1 MRGLQTPTPEVTPEV
16 SPEIVTWEV
25 ELQKVGFV
33 RRLLNARRWYGADW
47 WFVAIS
53 AVLVLVFIIIAIFPQ
68 LFAPYDPS
76 AQVGPSFL
84 APGAYPPIPVLIV
97 PTSSNAKALQ
107 DLAVQADG
115 AQPLVS
121 VVIGGNT
128 ANALNDAA
136 QKINNQLSSGS
147 SSLSL
152 RPMIDRYTTLE
163 DALNAVTSG
172 KDAAAVVET
181 TEFAS
186 VKSKYP
192 TLREGATITGGAQSV
207 GGFLIGTNDI
217 GQDMLSRLLWGTRIA
232 LIIGFSSSLVALF
245 LGVPLGLMAG
255 FLGGT
260 FDRLLSL
267 LMDSMYAFPGL
278 ILAIAITAVLGPS
291 VLNVIVAI
299 AVLYIPTYY
308 RIVRGQ
314 TLSVKEEVYVE
325 AARSI
330 GARSREILQQYIFP
344 NVIPSV
350 AIIFSVNVADAILTG
365 AGLSF
370 LGLGLP
376 PTIADWGID
385 LARGQSFIQ
394 NAWWMITFPGL
405 AILLVVL
412 AFTLMGEGLMEIYNP
427 KLRER

>member
-1 MRGLQTPTPEVTPEV
+1 MSAIKTPTPEVTPETT
-16 SPEIVTWEV
+16 TWEV
-25 ELQKVGFV
+25 ELQKVGLV
-33 RRLLNARRWYGADW
+33 RRILNARRWYGADW

-53 AVLVLVFIIIAIFPQ
+53 AVLVLIFIVVALFPG
-68 LFAPYDPS
+68 LFAPFDPS
-76 AQVGPSFL
+76 ALVGPSFL
-84 APGAYPPIPVLIV
+84 APGAYPPVPILVVLN
-97 PTSSNAKALQ
+97 TTTANALK
-107 DLAVQADG
+107 DLAVTAD
-115 AQPLVS
+115 QPRPSIS
-121 VVIGGNT
+121 VIQGGNT
-128 ANALNDAA
+128 AGAVNTAA
-136 QKINNQLSSGS
+136 QEIDNQIKSSPGG
-147 SSLSL
+147 LRL
-152 RPMIDRYTTLE
+152 RPVIDRYPTLDE
-163 DALNAVTSG
+163 VLQAVVSG
-172 KDAAAVVET
+172 KDIAAVVESD
-181 TEFAS
+181 EYAGI
-186 VKSKYP
+186 KSQYP
-192 TLREGATITGGAQSV
+192 TLREGDSIVGGANTS
-207 GGFLIGTNDI
+207 GGFLLGTNDI
-217 GQDMLSRLLWGTRIA
+217 GQDVWSRILWGTRVA
-232 LIIGFSSSLVALF
+232 LIIGFSSSIVALV
-245 LGVPLGLMAG
+245 LGVPLGLLAG
-255 FLGGT
+255 YIGGPL
-260 FDRLLSL
+260 DRLMSL

-291 VLNVIVAI
+291 VFNVIVAI

-385 LARGQSFIQ
+385 LARGQRFIQ
-394 NAWWMITFPGL
+394 NAWWLITFPGL
-405 AILLVVL
+405 TILLVVL
-412 AFTLMGEGLMEIYNP
+412 AFTLMGEGLMEIFNP